1 MEKKVY
7 YIQSI
12 DCANCAA
19 KIEHKINQMP
29 EVQEAILTFAT
40 KQLRITAEDPD
51 ALLPKIQALAEAVEP
66 GVTITPKRE
75 RRSPAPAHAHSHP
88 ENSDCEIEQEHGHS
102 DCDCGHDHE
111 HQQEHSDC
119 DCGHDHEHQHHH
131 SDCDCGHD
139 HEHQHHH
146 SDCGCDHDYEHHHEH
161 SDCDCGHDH
170 EHPHDPEQNHPHAS
184 HDGEQGHSHGDGASL
199 VKKVYY
205 IYNIDCANCAANIE
219 RKINQMPEVQEAV
232 LTFATKQLR
241 ITAEDPDALLSKI
254 QAVAEAAEP
263 GVVITQKKGGSPS
276 SPENTAGHLNH
287 AHGHSEEQGHSPEN
301 SKQAGD
307 RFSESHSGD
316 RRELKEQAA
325 GGKTSFS
332 LRKLLA
338 HPLTAL
344 IAGAVLFIAGELTEF
359 HSTLSFLL
367 FLVAYLV
374 LGAPILKTA
383 GTNLLHGKI
392 FDENFLMSVATLG
405 AFVIQEFGEAVGVM
419 LFYRI
424 GEYFEE
430 RAVERSRKQIMDAA
444 DLRPETVQRLENG
457 RTETIAAEDAVP
469 GDLLLVRPGDR
480 IPLDGTVVEGESRLD
495 TSPITGE
502 PVPVAVAPGSSIL
515 SGCVNTSGLLKIQ
528 VEKPLSESMVS
539 RILESVE
546 NAAAGKPQM
555 ERFITRFARVYTPIV
570 LLLALGTA
578 LIPSFLTGD
587 WNYWVYTALTFLVI
601 SCPCALVLSVPL
613 AFFSGIGAGS
623 KRGILFKGGLSL
635 EAMRRVKAI
644 VMDKTGTISE
654 GTFALR
660 SCEAAAGISEQ
671 ELLGL
676 AAACETSSTHPIGQS
691 IRDAAAERGISPAA
705 PENIEEI
712 AGKGILA
719 RIKGSEVLCG
729 NRRLLEMKQISYP
742 SLSDPSGSEVL
753 LARDGAY
760 AGRLLISDQLKED
773 SAAAIARLRSDGFK
787 TVMLT
792 GDTEEGAARVAKET
806 GVDSYRSRLLPEEKL
821 SALQEVRKTYGPVMF
836 IGDGI
841 NDAPVLAGADVGA
854 AMGSGADAAIEAADA
869 VFMTSRLRAI
879 PQALQIAKATSR
891 ISVQNVVF
899 ALIVKAL
906 VMVLGLAGEAS
917 MWMAVFA
924 DSGVAMLCVLNSIR
938 ILYKK

>member
-75 RRSPAPAHAHSHP
+75 RRPPAPAHAHSHP

-111 HQQEHSDC
+111 HHHEHSDC
-119 DCGHDHEHQHHH
+119 DCGHEHEHPHHH

-139 HEHQHHH
+139 HEH
-146 SDCGCDHDYEHHHEH
+146 HHEH
-161 SDCDCGHDH
+161 SVCGCGHDH
-170 EHPHDPEQNHPHAS
+170 EHPHEPEQNHPHAS

-219 RKINQMPEVQEAV
+219 RKINQIPEVQEAV

-263 GVVITQKKGGSPS
+263 GVVITQKKGGRPS
-276 SPENTAGHLNH
+276 SSENAAGHLNH
-287 AHGHSEEQGHSPEN
+287 AHEHGEKQGPSPEN

-374 LGAPILKTA
+374 LCAPILKMA

-555 ERFITRFARVYTPIV
+555 ERFLTRFARVYTPMV

-644 VMDKTGTISE
+644 VMDKTGTITE

-676 AAACETSSTHPIGQS
+676 AAACESSSTHPIGQS
-691 IRDAAAERGISPAA
+691 IRDAAAERGISPAT

-719 RIKGSEVLCG
+719 RIQGSEVLCG
-729 NRRLLEMKQISYP
+729 NRRLLEMKQIPYP

-760 AGRLLISDQLKED
+760 AGRLLISDQLKGD
-773 SAAAIARLRSDGFK
+773 SAAAIARLRADGFK

-869 VFMTSRLRAI
+869 VFMTSRLSAI